1 MRFALLATL
10 AASRLA
16 STDAAVS
23 QKRLQARAVDEGAKV
38 QRVDESTDLGDSMS
52 LGSSDWMSDSMRD
65 WMSDWKSE
73 YLPDS
78 MSDGSDE
85 STDLGDFIDSL
96 SVGMSVGPAEDV
108 GAFTSLLEAFSPPD
122 SVCLVSGTTDD
133 TPPALGSTSSEPD
146 PRREQEQ
153 QPLRTSGQGVPSGQG
168 VR

>member
-1 MRFALLATL
+1 MRFALLLATL

-52 LGSSDWMSDSMRD
+52 LGSSDWMSDWMRD
-65 WMSDWKSE
+65 WMSDWRSD
-73 YLPDS
+73 YLPDWV
-78 MSDGSDE
+78 SDGSDE
-85 STDLGDFIDSL
+85 STDLGDFIDSP

-108 GAFTSLLEAFSPPD
+108 GAFTSLLEAFSPD
-122 SVCLVSGTTDD
+122 SMCLVSGTTDD